1 MKADKKKKEDD
12 EADDEGDD
20 NAVTKEEILQ
30 LLQLGNA
37 EGGIGAGKYGYVSR
51 YEY

>member
-37 EGGIGAGKYGYVSR
+37 EGGIGAGKYG
-51 YEY
+51 